1 MAGFSRDEK
10 RRSVRER
17 NVRERSM
24 KNDVV
29 YYDR

>member
-1 MAGFSRDEK
+1 MTGFNRDEK